1 MAHIGLHGMDLPDL
15 SQRLQETGKLRPAD
29 GHPNAVAE
37 FGQRAHDVTAEE
49 TRAAEDADER
59 VELNVGYARPP
70 SSIAEIRIALIVYK
84 PAHANFT
91 TTALPLTYTPR
102 IHASVTSL

>member
-1 MAHIGLHGMDLPDL
+1 MAHVGLHGMDLPDL

-49 TRAAEDADER
+49 TRAAEDGDER
-59 VELNVGYARPP
+59 FERNGGHPRSR
-70 SSIAEIRIALIVYK
+70 SSIAEYRNASYGCMARRPNL
-84 PAHANFT
+84 T
-91 TTALPLTYTPR
+91 TTGALRPYAPR
-102 IHASVTSL
+102 RARVG

>member
-37 FGQRAHDVTAEE
+37 FGQRVHDVTAEE
-49 TRAAEDADER
+49 TRAAEDGDER
-59 VELNVGYARPP
+59 FERNGGHARPS
-70 SSIAEIRIALIVYK
+70 SSIAEYRIALIVDRARG
-84 PAHANFT
+84 PNLST
-91 TTALPLTYTPR
+91 TSARPTHPP
-102 IHASVTSL
+102 